1 MLRTA
6 TEAFS
11 GVIGGCDSM
20 TVAPFDEII
29 RKPDEFSSRIS
40 RNQQII
46 LQEECNLTDVID
58 PRGRFLL
65 RRNADEGSRRKVL
78 GILRK
83 D

>member
-58 PRGRFLL
+58 PAG
-65 RRNADEGSRRKVL
+65 GSYYVETLTKEVAASL
-78 GILRK
+78 GNSS
-83 D
+83 